1 MLRVNSFFCFG
12 DYSRILADRLSLTL
26 SFARKNEGSKNSLLY
41 ASWYNQRFLPCS
53 SPFMKD
59 FKSLYTMRSMST
71 ILLQTQQRPLYLSPA
86 RQVLSRRFP
95 SLNNLRMNSNS
106 LISPSNSKRR
116 EIQHNSTSLHIIGH
130 VDPLNKTAR
139 RKIPH
144 RWPGTWNWSKAPNC
158 ASWRVL
164 KTDIFAGYF

>member
-12 DYSRILADRLSLTL
+12 DYSRILTL
-26 SFARKNEGSKNSLLY
+26 SFARKNEGSKTSLLF
-41 ASWYNQRFLPCS
+41 ASIQPAQVFFPCS

-59 FKSLYTMRSMST
+59 FKSLYNMRSMST

-144 RWPGTWNWSKAPNC
+144 RWPGT
-158 ASWRVL
+158 
-164 KTDIFAGYF
+164 

>member
-12 DYSRILADRLSLTL
+12 DCSRILADRLSLTCHL
-26 SFARKNEGSKNSLLY
+26 PVKTKDRKIHCYMLL
-41 ASWYNQRFLPCS
+41 YNQRFLPCS
-53 SPFMKD
+53 SPFMKN
-59 FKSLYTMRSMST
+59 FKSLYNMRSMST

-144 RWPGTWNWSKAPNC
+144 RWPGT
-158 ASWRVL
+158 
-164 KTDIFAGYF
+164 